1 MPAPGKPAEIEMLLP
16 AMTRQLAQRIEQN
29 DIDYSRSRLQGMQ
42 QAQGNPLQIEIKRYG
57 NLNAFM
63 IVNWPDFWY
72 GNKVLG
78 LEPSGETYLNE
89 IIELFAKH
97 HLNFRFEVMP
107 RNLNSSL
114 ASRLHRLRFAQT
126 GFNTAVYGRPSLSV
140 KSSGGDQIKVRE
152 VQPNE
157 IDLFLDLYQ
166 DGFELPRLKH
176 KEKEAVLSWLE
187 RAKSRLH
194 LCIAYIDDSPAAVG
208 ILYMENGIGLLSDA
222 ATLPEFRGRGCHT
235 ALIHHR
241 IAQAEKQRCDLL
253 TSFVEFGSTS
263 HLNLERAGL
272 RVAYTKSIW
281 WKVE

>member
-1 MPAPGKPAEIEMLLP
+1 MLLP

-29 DIDYSRSRLQGMQ
+29 DIDYSLSRLEGMQ
-42 QAQGNPLQIEIKRYG
+42 QAPGNPLQIEIKRYG

-63 IVNWPDFWY
+63 IVKWPNFWY

-78 LEPSGETYLNE
+78 LAPSSEIYLDE
-89 IIELFAKH
+89 IITLFAQQK
-97 HLNFRFEVMP
+97 LNFRFEIMP
-107 RNLNSSL
+107 GNLNSSL
-114 ASRLHRLRFAQT
+114 ASRLHKLRFGQM
-126 GFNTAVYGRPSLSV
+126 GFNTAVYGHPSLAA
-140 KSSGGDQIKVRE
+140 KPLKNEQIKIRE

-166 DGFELPRLKH
+166 NGFELPRLH
-176 KEKEAVLSWLE
+176 AREREAVLFWLN
-187 RAKSRLH
+187 RARSNLY
-194 LCIAYIDDSPAAVG
+194 LCIADVDDVPAGVG
-208 ILYMENGIGLLSDA
+208 VLYVENGIGLLADA

-235 ALIHHR
+235 AMIQHR
-241 IAQAEKQRCDLL
+241 ILQAEKYNCSLL
-253 TSFVEFGSTS
+253 TSFVEFGSPS

>member
-1 MPAPGKPAEIEMLLP
+1 MLLP
-16 AMTRQLAQRIEQN
+16 AMTPQLARRIEQN

-42 QAQGNPLQIEIKRYG
+42 QAQGNPLHIEIKRYG

-89 IIELFAKH
+89 IIELFAKY

-107 RNLNSSL
+107 GNLNSSL
-114 ASRLHRLRFAQT
+114 ASRLYKLQFAQM
-126 GFNTAVYGRPSLSV
+126 GFNTAVYGQPSLAV
-140 KSSGGDQIKVRE
+140 KSSPGDQIKVRE

-166 DGFELPRLKH
+166 DGFELPRLKNN
-176 KEKEAVLSWLE
+176 EKEAVLSWLG
-187 RAKSRLH
+187 RAKSRLY
-194 LCIAYIDDSPAAVG
+194 LCIAHVDDVPAGVG
-208 ILYMENGIGLLSDA
+208 ILYMENRIGLLADA
-222 ATLPEFRGRGCHT
+222 TTLPDFRGRGFHT
-235 ALIHHR
+235 AMIHHR
-241 IAQAEKQRCDLL
+241 IAQAEKRGCDLL

-272 RVAYTKSIW
+272 RVAYTKSMW
-281 WKVE
+281 WRVE

>member
-1 MPAPGKPAEIEMLLP
+1 MESQMLLP

-29 DIDYSRSRLQGMQ
+29 DIDYSLSRLEGMQ
-42 QAQGNPLQIEIKRYG
+42 QAKGNPLQIEIKRYG
-57 NLNAFM
+57 NLNAFL
-63 IVNWPDFWY
+63 IKGWPEFWY

-78 LEPSGETYLNE
+78 LEPSSEIYLDE
-89 IIELFAKH
+89 IVALFTRH
-97 HLNFRFEVMP
+97 TLSFRFEILP
-107 RNLNSSL
+107 GNLNSSL
-114 ASRLHRLRFAQT
+114 ASRLHKLRFCQM
-126 GFNTAVYGRPSLSV
+126 GFNTAVYGIPALAARA
-140 KSSGGDQIKVRE
+140 SSTEQLRVRE

-166 DGFELPRLKH
+166 DGFGLPRLNH
-176 KEKEAVLSWLE
+176 REREAVLSWFN
-187 RAKSRLH
+187 RAGSNIY
-194 LCIAYIDDSPAAVG
+194 LCIAHVDDIPAAVG
-208 ILYMENGIGLLSDA
+208 ILYMENGIGLLADA

-235 ALIHHR
+235 AMIHHR
-241 IAQAEKQRCDLL
+241 IAQAQKRRCDLL